1 MNQLKIFNF
10 ENKDVRT
17 LLIDDTPFFVGK
29 DVADLLGYKRADN
42 AIRAHVD
49 TEDKLVHRI
58 SASGQTRH
66 MSVINESGVYSLIFR
81 SDLPA
86 AKRFKRWVT
95 NEVLPKIRQTG
106 SYVTPKDPMD
116 ILRLQFE
123 ALEYTNKRVETIV
136 EDVEYLK
143 NDVTLGAGEYD
154 YISRKVQRKV
164 SQTIEVLGYANH
176 KDVKRQLYK
185 DINSGLNAVCGI
197 QTRTQLKQKHFDKAL
212 EYLNLWE
219 PASATKYIVSRI
231 QEEAE
236 KNAN

>member
-10 ENKDVRT
+10 ENSDVRT
-17 LLIDDTPFFVGK
+17 LLVDDTPFFVGK
-29 DVADLLGYKRADN
+29 DVADLLGYIRADN

-49 TEDKLVHRI
+49 AEDKLVHRI

-81 SDLPA
+81 SELPK

-95 NEVLPKIRQTG
+95 NEVLPQIRKTG
-106 SYVTPKDPMD
+106 SYQPPTSPME
-116 ILRLQFE
+116 ILELQFK
-123 ALEYTNKRVETIV
+123 ALKETNERVETV
-136 EDVEYLK
+136 VADVEYLK
-143 NDVTLGAGEYD
+143 NDVKLGAGEYD

-164 SQTIEVLGYANH
+164 IQTIEVLGYANH
-176 KDVKRQLYK
+176 KEVKRHLYK

-219 PASATKYIVSRI
+219 PSSATKYFVSRL
-231 QEEAE
+231 QKEATE
-236 KNAN
+236 NAY

>member
-1 MNQLKIFNF
+1 MSQLKIFNF
-10 ENKDVRT
+10 ENSDVRT
-17 LLIDDTPFFVGK
+17 LLVDDTPFFVGK
-29 DVADLLGYKRADN
+29 DIADLLGYKRADN

-81 SDLPA
+81 SELPA

-106 SYVTPKDPMD
+106 SYVAPTNPMD
-116 ILRLQFE
+116 ILRLQFD
-123 ALEYTNKRVETIV
+123 ALEQTNKRVETIV

-143 NDVTLGAGEYD
+143 NDVILGAGEYN
-154 YISRKVQRKV
+154 YISRRVQRKV
-164 SQTIEVLGYANH
+164 AQVIETFDYANTRE
-176 KDVKRQLYK
+176 VKEQLFK
-185 DINSGLNAVCGI
+185 DINNGLNSVCDI
-197 QTRTQLKQKHFDKAL
+197 QTRTQLKQKHFEKAL

-219 PASATKYIVSRI
+219 PSSATKYIVSRMK
-231 QEEAE
+231 EEE
-236 KNAN
+236 IENVN

>member
-1 MNQLKIFNF
+1 MSRLQIFNF

-154 YISRKVQRKV
+154 YISRKLQRKV